1 VSDNEFAHLNIFHEM
16 PFDPTGLPSSRVFS
30 LWEPDTDISDHDADL
45 IDQCLADLTAKR
57 ARLDAAMNA
66 AAAIRSEDH
75 AALFEDYMVV
85 VYQISR
91 MRAGIHPMVVMLE
104 ECPALAPLRDLH
116 NQLRRL
122 L

>member
-1 VSDNEFAHLNIFHEM
+1 MLRWGF
-16 PFDPTGLPSSRVFS
+16 
-30 LWEPDTDISDHDADL
+30 
-45 IDQCLADLTAKR
+45 
-57 ARLDAAMNA
+57 RLGVPGVHVG
-66 AAAIRSEDH
+66 H

-91 MRAGIHPMVVMLE
+91 IRAGIHPMVAMLE

>member
-1 VSDNEFAHLNIFHEM
+1 MKCLLTRLACPPVGFFLYGSPI
-16 PFDPTGLPSSRVFS
+16 PIY
-30 LWEPDTDISDHDADL
+30 ISDHDADL

-57 ARLDAAMNA
+57 ERLDAAMNA

-91 MRAGIHPMVVMLE
+91 MRAGIHPMVGMLE